1 MTKTLIVY
9 HSRTGYTRRIARQ
22 LADRLGA
29 DLDEIRIVQPMDGV
43 LGYAACAIE
52 AMAGL
57 APALRPMRHRPANYD
72 LVIVGTPVWFWSLS
86 SPVRS
91 WLESFGSRG
100 KRFAFFC
107 TMGGAGASRAFEAM
121 TELTGREPL
130 ATLALTDREV
140 DAASRAKFDAF
151 VRELRWGSPR
161 RGHARARSTHAAAH
175 AA

>member
-9 HSRTGYTRRIARQ
+9 HSRTGYTRRIARH

-29 DLDEIRIVQPMDGV
+29 DLDEIRIVQPMHGV

-57 APALRPMRHRPANYD
+57 APALRPMRHRPADYD

-91 WLESFGSRG
+91 WLESFGTRG
-100 KRFAFFC
+100 RRFAFFC
-107 TMGGAGASRAFEAM
+107 TMGASGAARVFEAM
-121 TELTGREPL
+121 KQLTGREPL
-130 ATLALTDREV
+130 ATLALTASEV
-140 DAASRAKFDAF
+140 DAAARAKFDAF
-151 VRELRWGSPR
+151 VQEVRWGSPQ
-161 RGHARARSTHAAAH
+161 RGRHHASALHAAA
-175 AA
+175 

>member
-1 MTKTLIVY
+1 MPKTLIVY

-29 DLDEIRIVQPMDGV
+29 DLDEIRIVQPMHGA

-57 APALRPMRHRPANYD
+57 APALRPMRHMPTDYD
-72 LVIVGTPVWFWSLS
+72 LIIVGTPVWFWSLS

-91 WLESFGSRG
+91 WLETFGSRG

-107 TMGGAGASRAFEAM
+107 TMGGSGASRVFAAM
-121 TELTGREPL
+121 KELTGREPL
-130 ATLALTDREV
+130 ATLALTDNEV
-140 DAASRAKFDAF
+140 DAAARSKFDAF
-151 VRELRWGSPR
+151 VQEVRWGSPR
-161 RGHARARSTHAAAH
+161 RGRVHAGAAQAT
-175 AA
+175 A